1 MCGIIGYLGDL
12 PAHEIVIEGLR
23 RLEYRG
29 YDSWGIAI
37 RADGQLACH
46 KDVGRI
52 ADVRSAELATPGR
65 ACVGHVRWATHGGV
79 TRGNAHPHLSGDG
92 RIAVVHNGI
101 IENYQALRHEL
112 EAKGHRF
119 RSETDTEVIPHLVAE
134 ELRSTPDLA
143 EATRRAL
150 LQLEGSYAIAL
161 LDRDTGTMIG
171 ARRYSPL
178 VVGVAEDGWYLA
190 SDVPAFLART
200 NRVAFLDE
208 GRMVVLGGD
217 ARGRD
222 ELAVTDIASGEGA
235 TQPITEVDW
244 TVAEA
249 EKSGHPHFTIKE
261 IREQPLVLDNVIA
274 TDEAELTAA
283 ADMIRAADR
292 VYVVAC
298 GTALHAG
305 MYGTYLLSSHNRIAA
320 RAISAGEFPYFAD
333 LVTDRDLV
341 LTISQSGETAD
352 VMAAV
357 RSARAAG
364 ARVLALVNVMGSSL
378 ARAADLAILTKAGP
392 EISVV
397 STKAYLSQLATLV
410 LISAALSGDVEAGK
424 RVLREIRREVED
436 IVDEPTLEAMK
447 RLAPLIANTRCIY
460 AIGRGVDYPTALEWC
475 LKIKEISYIH
485 AEGFASGDL
494 KHGPLALVD
503 YGVPLFVMATDERTF
518 QETLSNAIEAKARGA
533 TLIGVTCQPNDVFD
547 YRFGVR
553 ARGPYAAIPGIVY
566 GQILAYY
573 IAVGKGLDPDKP
585 RHLAKSVTVK

>member
-1 MCGIIGYLGDL
+1 MCGIIGYLGES
-12 PAHEIVIEGLR
+12 AAREIVIEGLR
-23 RLEYRG
+23 KLEYRG
-29 YDSWGIAI
+29 YDSWGIAA
-37 RADGQLACH
+37 RSDGQLVCH

-52 ADVRSAELATPGR
+52 TEVRASELAAAGG
-65 ACVGHVRWATHGGV
+65 ACIGHVRWATHGGV
-79 TRGNAHPHLSGDG
+79 TRGNAHPHLSADG
-92 RIAVVHNGI
+92 RLAVVHNGI
-101 IENYQALRHEL
+101 IENYQALRCEL
-112 EAKGHRF
+112 ETKGHRF

-134 ELRSTPDLA
+134 ELRTTPDLS

-150 LQLEGSYAIAL
+150 LRLEGSYAIAL
-161 LDRDTGTMIG
+161 LDRESGVLIG
-171 ARRYSPL
+171 ARRWSPL
-178 VVGVAEDGWYLA
+178 VVGVGEDGWYLA
-190 SDVPAFLART
+190 SDVPAFLAHT

-208 GRMVVLGGD
+208 GRMVVLAGQAD
-217 ARGRD
+217 ARE
-222 ELAVTDIASGEGA
+222 ELAVIDIATGEPA
-235 TQPITEVDW
+235 AQPIVEVDW

-249 EKSGHPHFTIKE
+249 EKGGHPHFTIKE

-274 TDEAELTAA
+274 TDESELLAA
-283 ADMIRAADR
+283 SEMIRAADR

-305 MYGTYLLSSHNRIAA
+305 MYGTYLFSRRNRIAA
-320 RAISAGEFPYFAD
+320 RAVSAGEFPYFAD

-341 LTISQSGETAD
+341 ITISQSGETAD

-357 RSARAAG
+357 RGARAVG

-410 LISAALSGDVEAGK
+410 LVSSALAGDIEGGK
-424 RVLREIRREVED
+424 RALREVRAQVER

-447 RLAPLIANTRCIY
+447 RLAPLIASTRCIY

-518 QETLSNAIEAKARGA
+518 NETLSNAIEAKARGA
-533 TLIGVTCQPNDVFD
+533 TLIGVSCEPNDVFD
-547 YRFGVR
+547 YRFPVEPQ
-553 ARGPYAAIPGIVY
+553 GPYAAIAGIVY